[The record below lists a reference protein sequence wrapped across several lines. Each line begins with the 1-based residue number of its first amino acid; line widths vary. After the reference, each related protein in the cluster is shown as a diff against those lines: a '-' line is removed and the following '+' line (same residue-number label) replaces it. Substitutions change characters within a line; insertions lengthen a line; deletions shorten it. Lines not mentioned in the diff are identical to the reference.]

1 MRNPLDTSKQTR
13 LKALLDLQ
21 TIIQRPDMP
30 QDQLMLVKERVTEL
44 AVNMRAAPPAPT
56 AAYAVS
62 TPTPPVAVSQY
73 QAPVPPVAVARPPSV
88 TPGVGAAASGGGG
101 VGGGGGGGGLTLDA
115 LLGQGALAALLSGAP
130 KPATPVGNGYTPS
143 ATPQLQQA
151 GLPRPGP
158 AMAAIRSPP
167 PQVPAVQPPPAAPS
181 AGSFSLAGNPS
192 ALLAM
197 LRQSGLITPTGAGT
211 PPPASRTP
219 MTGHTSLPGFAPPPV
234 KAIIPPQFTMANLRQ

>member
-44 AVNMRAAPPAPT
+44 AVNMRAAPPAPA

-101 VGGGGGGGGLTLDA
+101 VGGGGGGGLTLDA